1 MSRKA
6 YTRRIFS
13 GTAGATGNTQS
24 TPIPCKT
31 EQEGTFYLKI
41 TAVTGSNPTLDVVIQ
56 TYNPMTNTWHTLA
69 TFDQKI
75 ATGQDEGFVEYG
87 LGEKLACLY
96 TIGGSTPS
104 FTFTVDVT
112 LK

>member
-1 MSRKA
+1 VARKA
-6 YTRRIFS
+6 YTRRLYS

-31 EQEGTFYLKI
+31 EQEGVFYLKI
-41 TAVTGSNPTLDVVIQ
+41 TAATGSSPTLDLVIQ
-56 TYNPMTNTWHTLA
+56 TYNPMTETWHTLA
-69 TFDQKI
+69 TFDQKTT
-75 ATGQDEGFVEYG
+75 TGQDEGFVQYG
-87 LGEKLACLY
+87 LGEKIACIY
-96 TIGGSTPS
+96 TIGGTTPS

>member
-1 MSRKA
+1 MARHG
-6 YTRRIFS
+6 YTRSMFS

-24 TPIPCKT
+24 TPIPCKS

-41 TAVTGSNPTLDVVIQ
+41 TAASGVSPTLDLVIQ
-56 TYNPMTNTWHTLA
+56 TYNPLTSTWHTLA

-75 ATGQDEGFVEYG
+75 ATGQDEGFVQYG
-87 LGEKLACLY
+87 LGEKIACIY
-96 TIGGSTPS
+96 TIGGTTPS